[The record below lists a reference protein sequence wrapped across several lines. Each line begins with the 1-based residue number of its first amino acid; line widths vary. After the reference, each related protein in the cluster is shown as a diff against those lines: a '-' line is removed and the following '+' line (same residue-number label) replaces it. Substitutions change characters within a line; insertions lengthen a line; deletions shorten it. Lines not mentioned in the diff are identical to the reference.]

1 MLASNVK
8 PLLARPEPLWLMNV
22 QAEDDFPLHLALTNS
37 LYYPACGLDGDP
49 IRYLGGYIHSFVYT
63 DYAVPQELISASLV
77 DPKHRL
83 KGYRL
88 LFSKS
93 VSEMVFPKHWGS
105 VTDMP
110 KGVRWAAIRA
120 LKQPLG
126 YALWAVLERLD
137 EFRIDHGPRRLS
149 LLFIGGEAVEVFKVL
164 YMDNGVMPDV
174 IAIIHC
180 GVGRGH
186 VCSDLAGRNL
196 PFAHNVLDL
205 CERQPQFVLY
215 GVRATMCSKCC
226 WPEFTRRVAR
236 WRDDDGELGLW
247 WNPGSGEQWNSEPT

>member
-8 PLLARPEPLWLMNV
+8 PLLARPEPEWLMNV
-22 QAEDDFPLHLALTNS
+22 QAEDDFPVPLALANS

-49 IRYLGGYIHSFVYT
+49 IRHLGGYIHSFVYT
-63 DYAVPQELISASLV
+63 DYSVPEEKLSASLL

-93 VSEMVFPKHWGS
+93 VSKMIFPKNWGL
-105 VTDMP
+105 VTHGR
-110 KGVRWAAIRA
+110 KGVQSAAIPARN
-120 LKQPLG
+120 QPLG

-137 EFRIDHGPRRLS
+137 EFGLDHGPRRLS
-149 LLFIGGEAVEVFKVL
+149 FLFIGGEAVEVFKVL
-164 YMDNGVMPDV
+164 YMDNGVMPDG

-180 GVGRGH
+180 GVGWGR
-186 VCSDLAGRNL
+186 VCSDLADRNL

-215 GVRATMCSKCC
+215 GVRANACTKCC
-226 WPEFTRRVAR
+226 WPEFTSRVAR
-236 WRDDDGELGLW
+236 WREHDGELGLW
-247 WNPGSGEQWNSEPT
+247 WKPSGDKELSFSIG